1 MEKMAE
7 ELVSLLIV
15 AEFVIFAGGKI
26 PESVERLLTEVTKS
40 D

>member
-1 MEKMAE
+1 MEKIAE

-15 AEFVIFAGGKI
+15 AEFVIFADGKI
-26 PESVERLLTEVTKS
+26 PESVERILTKVTKS